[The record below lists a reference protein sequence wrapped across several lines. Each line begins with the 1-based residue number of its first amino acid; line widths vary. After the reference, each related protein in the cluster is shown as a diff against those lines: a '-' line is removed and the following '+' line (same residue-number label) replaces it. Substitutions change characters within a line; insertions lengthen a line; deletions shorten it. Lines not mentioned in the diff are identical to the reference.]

1 MTTAEST
8 LAGRKG
14 AREVTFEERTENDAD
29 DGGVLARARAGDRRA
44 FSVLVRRHQDGVF
57 RFLLRLVGNRD
68 EALELTQDTFV
79 KVFQSLPSWQPEAP
93 FRAWLFRI
101 ARNAALD
108 LLRRRQALGFVAFD
122 ELAPADGEAAWP
134 DPAPRPE
141 EQLDDRRRIALLD
154 RVLRELP
161 AEQREVLL
169 LRELEDMSYAEI
181 AAALDVNEGTVKS
194 RLARARAA
202 ALDRFRH
209 HAGEKHNG

>member
-1 MTTAEST
+1 MSGKREESD
-8 LAGRKG
+8 A
-14 AREVTFEERTENDAD
+14 AVDDEVI
-29 DGGVLARARAGDRRA
+29 ARARAGDRRA
-44 FSVLVRRHQDGVF
+44 FAVLVRSHQDGVF

-68 EALELTQDTFV
+68 EALDLTQDAFI
-79 KVFQSLPSWQPEAP
+79 KVFQSLPSWQPAAP

-101 ARNAALD
+101 ARNTALD
-108 LLRRRQALGFVAFD
+108 LLRRRQALGFVSFD
-122 ELAPADGEAAWP
+122 ELAQADGEAAWP
-134 DPAPRPE
+134 DPAPTPDER
-141 EQLDDRRRIALLD
+141 LDDRRRVALLD

-181 AAALDVNEGTVKS
+181 AATLDVNEGTVKS

-209 HAGEKHNG
+209 HAGENRNG